1 MTKTPARTDNR
12 FAFMTVTALFFM
24 WGFIS
29 CMNDLLIPKFKADF
43 SLSQFQANLVQFAFF
58 GAYFIVSLAYFLISA
73 AKGDPINKIGYKN
86 GLVLG
91 LIIAGIGCLL
101 FYPAAETKQYVL
113 FLGALIVLGSGIT
126 IIQIAANPYVT
137 ILGPEETAPSRLNL
151 SQGLNSLGYVITP
164 LIGGVLLFGSNQLYT
179 SAGGVDAVKV
189 PYVGLG
195 IAFILLAVIFKM
207 ISLPN
212 FKQEGKVE
220 AGIKVFRH
228 KHFKWGW
235 LAIFFYVGSEVT
247 IGSIL
252 INYLADEGVMGMSED
267 TSAKYLS
274 FYWGGTMIGR
284 LMGAI
289 SLSDIQQSKKYIY
302 MILAAAG
309 ATAVIFANATF
320 KENLTHGHHIEFQTI
335 LPYIGMVIMSF
346 VFFIIGRSSPG
357 KMVGLFALVAIALT
371 ALSMSTHGEMALWS
385 IIGIGLFNSIMWS
398 NIFALSIRG
407 LGKDTSQGSSL
418 LVMMIV
424 GGAIMPLI
432 QGGLMDAFGVRTS
445 LSIVLVGY
453 LYLAYFGFVGSKIGR
468 EADEAPPVA

>member
-1 MTKTPARTDNR
+1 MRYSTTQSAKP
-12 FAFMTVTALFFM
+12 FAFVAVSTLFFM

-58 GAYFIVSLAYFLISA
+58 GAYFLVSLAYFLISA
-73 AKGDPINKIGYKN
+73 AKGDPINRIGYKN

-91 LIIAGIGCLL
+91 LVIAGLGCLL
-101 FYPAAETKQYVL
+101 FYPAAETKQYAL

-137 ILGPEETAPSRLNL
+137 ILGPEETGPSRLNL
-151 SQGLNSLGYVITP
+151 SQGLNSLGYVMTP
-164 LIGGVLLFGSNQLYT
+164 LIGGILLFGSKEIYT
-179 SAGGVDAVKV
+179 STGGVDAVKA

-195 IAFILLAVIFKM
+195 IAFILLAVIFKA
-207 ISLPN
+207 IPLPA
-212 FKQEGKVE
+212 FSQEGKVE
-220 AGIKVFRH
+220 AGVKAFRH
-228 KHFKWGW
+228 KHFFWGW

-252 INYLADEGVMGMSED
+252 INYLADEGVMGMAED
-267 TSAKYLS
+267 SSAKYLS

-284 LMGAI
+284 LMGAV
-289 SLSDIQQSKKYIY
+289 SLSNIQQSRKYLL
-302 MILAAAG
+302 MALAAIG

-320 KENLTHGHHIEFQTI
+320 KENLTHGHFIEPASI
-335 LPYIGMVIMSF
+335 LPYCGMVALSF
-346 VFFIIGRSSPG
+346 AFFVLGRSSPG
-357 KMVGLFALVAIALT
+357 KMVGLFALVALVLT
-371 ALSMSTHGEMALWS
+371 ALSMGTKGEFALWS

-398 NIFALSIRG
+398 NIFSLSIRG

-432 QGGLMDAFGVRTS
+432 QGALMDAYGVRTS
-445 LSIVLVGY
+445 LAIVLVGY
-453 LYLAYFGFVGSKIGR
+453 AYLVFFGFFGARAGSETHIGG
-468 EADEAPPVA
+468 AH